1 VAQALGIEWKAPA
14 EFGRSGAAEGLGAAS
29 YLEEAF
35 TRSEGDVFGPVQ
47 VNNQQYVCKV
57 VAKIPADMTLFAAQR
72 DELVQQVKGNRSR
85 ERLEL
90 FEEGV
95 KNRLIQDK
103 KVKIHQDVINRIV
116 SGYRGA

>member
-1 VAQALGIEWKAPA
+1 MGLEWKLTG

-35 TRSEGDVFGPVQ
+35 TRNPGDVFGPVR
-47 VNNQQYVCKV
+47 VNDQQFICKLV
-57 VAKIPADMTLFAAQR
+57 SRIPADMALFAAQR
-72 DELVQQVKGNRSR
+72 DELVQQVKGARAR

-90 FEEGV
+90 FEDGV
-95 KNRLIQDK
+95 KSKLIQEGE
-103 KVKIHQDVINRIV
+103 VKIHQDVINRIV